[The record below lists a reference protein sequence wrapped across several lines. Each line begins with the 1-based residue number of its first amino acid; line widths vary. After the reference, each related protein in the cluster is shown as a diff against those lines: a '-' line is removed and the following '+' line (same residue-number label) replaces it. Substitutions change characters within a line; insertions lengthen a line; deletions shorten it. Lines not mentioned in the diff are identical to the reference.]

1 MLIFLRIVLITYV
14 IAINVYSYMLVLT
27 QKKQMEERLK
37 SSVKDAK
44 LFIAG
49 ILGGALGV
57 YIAMFALSYRLQN
70 LLLMVIMPIFIVLN
84 IYLIILA
91 FVNNFGF
98 VVSAFV

>member
-57 YIAMFALSYRLQN
+57 YIAMFALSYRLQK

>member
-44 LFIAG
+44 LFIDD
-49 ILGGALGV
+49 LCSCV
-57 YIAMFALSYRLQN
+57 VKQ
-70 LLLMVIMPIFIVLN
+70 LN
-84 IYLIILA
+84 
-91 FVNNFGF
+91 
-98 VVSAFV
+98 

>member
-1 MLIFLRIVLITYV
+1 MLIFLRVVLITYV
-14 IAINVYSYMLVLT
+14 IAINVYAYLLVSI
-27 QKKQMEERLK
+27 QKRQKEEQEK

-49 ILGGALGV
+49 LLGGALGV

-91 FVNNFGF
+91 LINNFGF
-98 VVSAFV
+98 VVTAFI